1 MFPCIVFV
9 YVKCILFLTDP
20 SPLSPKSTNEN
31 PLADCCKNPNLR
43 EEISKKCSLGEIK
56 DNGCQKGGNKKRGPS
71 EENLENSI
79 PRKKVPK
86 TSSIKT
92 SEDETKTPVK

>member
-9 YVKCILFLTDP
+9 YVKRISFLTDP

-43 EEISKKCSLGEIK
+43 EEISKQYSLGVNK
-56 DNGCQKGGNKKRGPS
+56 DNGCHSGGNKKRGPS
-71 EENLENSI
+71 EENVENSV

-86 TSSIKT
+86 TSPIK
-92 SEDETKTPVK
+92 SSKDETKIPV